1 MKFNELN
8 QPDQAS
14 VLRMA
19 QQVGSFPLLFLMG
32 DESTFESH
40 VEWFLDNVTE
50 HFLTMKKLG
59 GINGDTTLDV

>member
-1 MKFNELN
+1 VKFKELN

-19 QQVGSFPLLFLMG
+19 QQVSSFRLLFLMG
-32 DESTFESH
+32 DESTIEPH

-59 GINGDTTLDV
+59 GIYGDATLDV

>member
-1 MKFNELN
+1 
-8 QPDQAS
+8 
-14 VLRMA
+14 MA